1 MRDLFPLLF
10 IKVYYLKRL
19 NVPAYLI
26 LTLNWTNRQFEFFV
40 YAKFLMCNTI
50 RSCFSQF
57 PLCSYGHLQAI
68 NRTHLYWSW
77 ENTHDN
83 VRTVFQDY
91 LWIIQEKHGMRMFP
105 EEPPAPVATDATEEI
120 QVVEV

>member
-26 LTLNWTNRQFEFFV
+26 LTLNWTNRQFGFFV

>member
-1 MRDLFPLLF
+1 
-10 IKVYYLKRL
+10 
-19 NVPAYLI
+19 
-26 LTLNWTNRQFEFFV
+26 
-40 YAKFLMCNTI
+40 MCNTI

-105 EEPPAPVATDATEEI
+105 EEPPASVATDATEEI

>member
-26 LTLNWTNRQFEFFV
+26 LTPTGLIANLSFFV